1 MLAMTSPRSG
11 MIRAGV
17 PWTNCFG
24 AGRSLIALASLL
36 TLLCTNSSAL
46 FFPMSVGPAS
56 GRCTG
61 AGKLLLFCL
70 GGGYD
75 YLEVKRWSAIA
86 VLIVVVSGWRPRTTC
101 LPHAYVALS
110 FFYGIST
117 PEGGDQIAWII
128 AVLLIPLC
136 LTDRRPWHWQ
146 FFEFQPD
153 SPATPVTQ
161 ISRCLAIIA
170 VGLIKLQVSWL
181 YLQAGLSKFGGQ
193 AWVSGAGMYYWVRN
207 KDFGVAHWLQPV
219 AYWLT
224 SQPIVVAAMTW
235 IPLGIEVALGI
246 SLLLPLRARIPLLCA
261 GVGLHFLIGVMT
273 GLWSFSIV
281 MWGCLVFL
289 LSPAGFSFQLE
300 RKEAQHTCN

>member
-1 MLAMTSPRSG
+1 
-11 MIRAGV
+11 
-17 PWTNCFG
+17 
-24 AGRSLIALASLL
+24 
-36 TLLCTNSSAL
+36 
-46 FFPMSVGPAS
+46 
-56 GRCTG
+56 
-61 AGKLLLFCL
+61 
-70 GGGYD
+70 
-75 YLEVKRWSAIA
+75 
-86 VLIVVVSGWRPRTTC
+86 
-101 LPHAYVALS
+101 
-110 FFYGIST
+110 
-117 PEGGDQIAWII
+117 
-128 AVLLIPLC
+128 
-136 LTDRRPWHWQ
+136 
-146 FFEFQPD
+146 
-153 SPATPVTQ
+153 
-161 ISRCLAIIA
+161 
-170 VGLIKLQVSWL
+170 
-181 YLQAGLSKFGGQ
+181 
-193 AWVSGAGMYYWVRN
+193 MYYWVRN